1 MAEWQPTPL
10 VEVPSELDTMTLTTV
25 PTVHGPN
32 GIKVRT
38 SPNGKLVS
46 SWPRFEGVADNQLLN
61 MATPNWAGFIENE
74 KMKQVAVETLRTYGV
89 GTCGPAGFYGYLGE
103 HMTTAIH
110 I

>member
-1 MAEWQPTPL
+1 MIPTARFSKFSSWHSPCEPSCSDERVMKAKGKALSSSRRRLVCSCASPWSSTDMQEVDELVAEWQPTPL

-46 SWPRFEGVADNQLLN
+46 S
-61 MATPNWAGFIENE
+61 
-74 KMKQVAVETLRTYGV
+74 
-89 GTCGPAGFYGYLGE
+89 
-103 HMTTAIH
+103 
-110 I
+110 